1 MQTKGQ
7 RIASKRQSKRLR
19 LDILMSMKI
28 LATSDWHLGNLFHG
42 NDRLP
47 EHKHFLK
54 WLLEQIAEQKP
65 DALLIAGDIFDNGNP
80 SAAAQTVY
88 YEFLADATQLC
99 PNMQVIITAG
109 NHDSASR
116 LEAPRPLLTRYHVEI
131 RGNVRKI
138 WQQGESEDDVKTG
151 GHWIYSF
158 DDLIIPITNEEGE
171 EVIILAVPYLRSDV
185 VQNASYSQGVNDFLR
200 ELTAEARKKYPG
212 RKCIMMAHMYAKG
225 SDIAKKD
232 ASEKIIIGG
241 QEEVDLEGWNDH
253 PDYMTCG
260 HIHKRQHI
268 WNTDWARY
276 TGSILPMSFA
286 EKDYTHG
293 IDLITIEHGEEE
305 VDLEGW
311 NDHPD
316 YMTCG
321 HIHKR
326 QHIWNTDWARYTGSI
341 LPMSFAEK
349 DYTHGIDLIT
359 IEHGEEDEG
368 KETGKSKEWKVD
380 FLEYKPQHALRIL
393 PEDEEELT
401 FKKWQKLINSELSE
415 RTDGELSDHFDYVML
430 KVKQEKLSSDDI
442 KELEKLVNEKDAVLC
457 KIQRIIPQLD
467 LSTIQGSQHITSIE
481 DIINRPPLDTLKEAF
496 AIRHNA
502 PMNERQE
509 KMLSDLLTTSSL

>member
-1 MQTKGQ
+1 
-7 RIASKRQSKRLR
+7 
-19 LDILMSMKI
+19 MSMKI

-47 EHKHFLK
+47 EHKHFLQ
-54 WLLEQIAEQKP
+54 WLLVQIAEQKP
-65 DALLIAGDIFDNGNP
+65 DALLVAGDIFDNGNP

-88 YEFLADATQLC
+88 YEFLADATHLC
-99 PNMQVIITAG
+99 PNMQIIITAG

-116 LEAPRPLLTRYHVEI
+116 LEAPRPLLARYHVEI

-138 WQQGESEDDVKTG
+138 WQQGESEDDNKTG
-151 GHWIYSF
+151 GHWLYSY
-158 DDLIIPITNEEGE
+158 DDLIIPVSNEEGE
-171 EVIILAVPYLRSDV
+171 EVIILAVPFLRSDV
-185 VQNASYSQGVNDFLR
+185 VQNACYSQGVNAFLR

-212 RKCIMMAHMYAKG
+212 RKFIMMAHMYAKG
-225 SDIAKKD
+225 SDIAKQD

-293 IDLITIEHGEEE
+293 IDLITIGYDKGEKKEMEVKKKEDEMKENKDGMKEEE
-305 VDLEGW
+305 
-311 NDHPD
+311 
-316 YMTCG
+316 
-321 HIHKR
+321 
-326 QHIWNTDWARYTGSI
+326 
-341 LPMSFAEK
+341 EK
-349 DYTHGIDLIT
+349 
-359 IEHGEEDEG
+359 ENS
-368 KETGKSKEWKVD
+368 KNKSKDIKVE
-380 FLEYKPQHALRIL
+380 FLEYKPQHSLRIL
-393 PEDEEELT
+393 PENEEELT
-401 FKKWQKLINSELSE
+401 IKKWQKLIHSELSE
-415 RTDGELSDHFDYVML
+415 RMNGELSDHFDYVML
-430 KVKQEKLSSDDI
+430 KVKQEKLSNDDI
-442 KELEKLVNEKDAVLC
+442 KELEILVNEKDAVLC

-467 LSTIQGSQHITSIE
+467 LSTIQGSQQITSIE
-481 DIINRPPLDTLKEAF
+481 DIVNRPPLDTLKEAF
-496 AIRHNA
+496 AIKHNA